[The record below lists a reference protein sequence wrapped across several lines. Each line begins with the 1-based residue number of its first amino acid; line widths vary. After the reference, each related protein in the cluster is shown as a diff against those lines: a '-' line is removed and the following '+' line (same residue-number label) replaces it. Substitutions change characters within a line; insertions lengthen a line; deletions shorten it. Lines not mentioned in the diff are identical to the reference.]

1 MSAFRVV
8 RLVAGNARLVAA
20 NPQLRRV
27 LVAWGVGIAGEWA
40 FLVVLSVTAYERGG
54 AAAVGIVGAV
64 RVVPAALA
72 APLGSTLIDRLPRA
86 RVLVAVE
93 LAWAALVGL
102 VPLALLAGSLVP
114 LYLVVGVS
122 SVVSSVFRPAVSAL
136 IPQVVERPEEL
147 TAANSMYSTLEA
159 LGTLLGPLL
168 AGVLIQTLPT
178 SAVYA
183 VSAVVVALPAI
194 LVVRIRTTAKAP
206 AREPAQLLRRLLEP
220 LAGFSTLFG
229 DRSVGSVVTVF
240 VAQCVMRGLLN
251 VFVIVAAVG
260 VLGVG
265 QAGAGPL
272 FAALGVGGLLGALL
286 ALATSASR
294 RLAAPFAVGMTMWG
308 LPVLVAA
315 LVPKPLV
322 AWLALMVVGVGNAVA
337 DVNGFTVMHRLIPDH
352 RLGRAFGAFWGS
364 AMAGVAVGS
373 IAAAPLIDG
382 VGLLAAMGG
391 SGVVMA
397 LVPWLLWPRLRHVD
411 TEVAVDADRIAL
423 LRSLPLFAPLSRV
436 SLDHIARR
444 AAAVAVDSGG
454 VVVRQGEP
462 GDLFYVVESGELS
475 VQVDGAERSRLA
487 AGAGFGEIA
496 LLHRISRTAT
506 VVAISPARLLG
517 IDAETFI
524 AAVTSNPGAEGAAR
538 SLAEERLAEMHR
550 ARSAEPPLPRYRAE
564 QEAGGDGGADH
575 RSA

>member
-93 LAWAALVGL
+93 LAWSALVGL
-102 VPLALLAGSLVP
+102 VPLALLADSLVP

-147 TAANSMYSTLEA
+147 TAANSLYSTLEA

-183 VSAVVVALPAI
+183 VTAVVVALPAI

-220 LAGFSTLFG
+220 LSGFSTLFG
-229 DRSVGSVVTVF
+229 NRSVGSVVTVF

-251 VFVIVAAVG
+251 VYVIVAAVG

-265 QAGAGPL
+265 RAGAGPL

-294 RLAAPFAVGMTMWG
+294 RLAAPFVVGMTMWG

-382 VGLLAAMGG
+382 VGLLAGPGCGMWTPTSRSTRTGSPCSAACRCSRRCPGSRSSTSLGG
-391 SGVVMA
+391 RPRSPSTRAASWCVRASRATCSTSSSLASCRCRWTAPSATGWRPAPASARSPCCTASPAPPPWSRSAPPGCSGSTPRRSSPRSPA
-397 LVPWLLWPRLRHVD
+397 IPARNVPPGPSPKSGSPKR
-411 TEVAVDADRIAL
+411 T
-423 LRSLPLFAPLSRV
+423 SL
-436 SLDHIARR
+436 RR
-444 AAAVAVDSGG
+444 ANPA
-454 VVVRQGEP
+454 
-462 GDLFYVVESGELS
+462 LS
-475 VQVDGAERSRLA
+475 KA
-487 AGAGFGEIA
+487 
-496 LLHRISRTAT
+496 
-506 VVAISPARLLG
+506 
-517 IDAETFI
+517 
-524 AAVTSNPGAEGAAR
+524 
-538 SLAEERLAEMHR
+538 R
-550 ARSAEPPLPRYRAE
+550 ARAP
-564 QEAGGDGGADH
+564 D
-575 RSA
+575 

>member
-1 MSAFRVV
+1 
-8 RLVAGNARLVAA
+8 
-20 NPQLRRV
+20 
-27 LVAWGVGIAGEWA
+27 
-40 FLVVLSVTAYERGG
+40 
-54 AAAVGIVGAV
+54 
-64 RVVPAALA
+64 
-72 APLGSTLIDRLPRA
+72 
-86 RVLVAVE
+86 
-93 LAWAALVGL
+93 

-122 SVVSSVFRPAVSAL
+122 SVVSSGFRPAVSAL

-147 TAANSMYSTLEA
+147 TAANSIYSTLEA

-183 VSAVVVALPAI
+183 VTAVVVALPAI

-229 DRSVGSVVTVF
+229 NRSVGSVVTVF

-251 VFVIVAAVG
+251 VCVIVAAVG

-265 QAGAGPL
+265 RAGAGPL

-294 RLAAPFAVGMTMWG
+294 RLAAPFVAGMTMWG

-391 SGVVMA
+391 GGVVMA

-411 TEVAVDADRIAL
+411 TDVAVDVDRIAL
-423 LRSLPLFAPLSRV
+423 LRSLPLFAPLSRF
-436 SLDHIARR
+436 SLEHIARR
-444 AAAVAVDSGG
+444 AAAVAVDPGD

-462 GDLFYVVESGELS
+462 GDLFYVVESGEVS

-538 SLAEERLAEMHR
+538 SLAEARLAEAHR
-550 ARSAEPPLPRYRAE
+550 ARSAEPPQARYRAE
-564 QEAGGDGGADH
+564 QEAGGEAEPTT
-575 RSA
+575 APP